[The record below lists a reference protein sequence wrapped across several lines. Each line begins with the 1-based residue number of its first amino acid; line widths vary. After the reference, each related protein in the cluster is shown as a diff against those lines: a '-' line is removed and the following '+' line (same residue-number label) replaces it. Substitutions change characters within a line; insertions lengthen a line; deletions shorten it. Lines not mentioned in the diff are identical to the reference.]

1 MKYLF
6 LLGPCVAGVVGRVMP
21 RYCLFG
27 DTVNTASRM
36 ESHGE
41 PLKIHVSPFTKRLLD
56 IMGGFLLQERGE
68 VSMKVRAI
76 FCNALLPAY
85 LFFCTE
91 RFDFV
96 AFSKFALYGK
106 GLTFVSECVYLVDV
120 YVC

>member
-1 MKYLF
+1 
-6 LLGPCVAGVVGRVMP
+6 MP

-68 VSMKVRAI
+68 VSMKVRE
-76 FCNALLPAY
+76 
-85 LFFCTE
+85 FFVIHRRCLHIC
-91 RFDFV
+91 V
-96 AFSKFALYGK
+96 FALN
-106 GLTFVSECVYLVDV
+106 GLISLRLVNLHFMEKD
-120 YVC
+120 